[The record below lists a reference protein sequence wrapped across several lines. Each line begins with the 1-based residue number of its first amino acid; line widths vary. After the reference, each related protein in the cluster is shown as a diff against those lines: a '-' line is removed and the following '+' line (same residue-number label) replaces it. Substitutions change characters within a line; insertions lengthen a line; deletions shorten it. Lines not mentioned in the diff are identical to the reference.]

1 MLLKLRIIE
10 GGWLSEDLN
19 LKLDELMNFFFDG
32 TGWDCHRDLRGY
44 RSIFFEIDYVNT
56 SALTFNLAV
65 TNSFDPVKSEMQ
77 SGMQSEMHRG
87 SQQRTFENLASANAI
102 GEFRPPPLDPVSG
115 GMVSIVTRRLG
126 PSRKAADGGPDR
138 DVLPKPHAN

>member
-56 SALTFNLAV
+56 SHLTFNLAV
-65 TNSFDPVKSEMQ
+65 TNSCDPVKSE
-77 SGMQSEMHRG
+77 MQSEMHRG

-115 GMVSIVTRRLG
+115 EMVSIVTMRLG
-126 PSRKAADGGPDR
+126 PSRKAADGRTDR
-138 DVLPKPHAN
+138 DVLHKPHAN

>member
-77 SGMQSEMHRG
+77 SEMHR
-87 SQQRTFENLASANAI
+87 
-102 GEFRPPPLDPVSG
+102 
-115 GMVSIVTRRLG
+115 
-126 PSRKAADGGPDR
+126 
-138 DVLPKPHAN
+138 